1 MNQKYTCGK
10 CDRIV
15 SISLPKPDDFYHLKE
30 AALFCPKCDDIFC
43 IACGFL
49 KMADNSSAIPCGNCG
64 GDAFEIND
72 IRHPS
77 WFPGKKPIK

>member
-30 AALFCPKCDDIFC
+30 AALFCPKCDDIF
-43 IACGFL
+43 AL
-49 KMADNSSAIPCGNCG
+49 RV
-64 GDAFEIND
+64 AF
-72 IRHPS
+72 
-77 WFPGKKPIK
+77 